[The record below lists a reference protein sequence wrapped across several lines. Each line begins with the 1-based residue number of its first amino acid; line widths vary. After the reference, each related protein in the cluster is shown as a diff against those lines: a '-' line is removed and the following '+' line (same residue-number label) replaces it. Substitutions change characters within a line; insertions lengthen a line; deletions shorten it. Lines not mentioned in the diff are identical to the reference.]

1 VAQIESS
8 TVKPSWNLSCSVLC
22 SRCRSK
28 QPLPN
33 KHAKGTWISTY
44 VNTCKHHVSWSLFER
59 MRKGILPHFP
69 SKSTQRSSHT
79 GALVRKAKAVDAPR
93 LWTWPSK
100 AGWLKG
106 NIYEGLQAWPFQGSN
121 QHIST
126 LHPSTNGVTPK
137 HYKNRK
143 LNRLTSHTCYLHG
156 TIPPSFGDSKGTI
169 AFTAGLKYSAHW
181 AAAWALRFMVWRGG
195 HEVTMKLA
203 WPVGSWSTYSP
214 TSHHICHIAN

>member
-1 VAQIESS
+1 MAQIESS

-93 LWTWPSK
+93 LWTGPSK

-126 LHPSTNGVTPK
+126 LHPSTNGVTHQNTTKTGNWIAWPPI
-137 HYKNRK
+137 HVIFMVLFPQASVTVREPSLSPQAWNIQPTGQPPELRVSWFDVGVMK
-143 LNRLTSHTCYLHG
+143 LPWNLHG
-156 TIPPSFGDSKGTI
+156 RWVVDPLIPQHLI
-169 AFTAGLKYSAHW
+169 
-181 AAAWALRFMVWRGG
+181 
-195 HEVTMKLA
+195 
-203 WPVGSWSTYSP
+203 TYV
-214 TSHHICHIAN
+214 I

>member
-1 VAQIESS
+1 MAQIESS
-8 TVKPSWNLSCSVLC
+8 TVKSVKPSWNLSCSVLC
-22 SRCRSK
+22 SRSRSK

-44 VNTCKHHVSWSLFER
+44 VNICKHHVSWSLFER

-121 QHIST
+121 QHYI
-126 LHPSTNGVTPK
+126 HQPME
-137 HYKNRK
+137 
-143 LNRLTSHTCYLHG
+143 SHQNTTKTG
-156 TIPPSFGDSKGTI
+156 NWIAWPPI
-169 AFTAGLKYSAHW
+169 HVI
-181 AAAWALRFMVWRGG
+181 FMVLFPQASKIFQRWQ
-195 HEVTMKLA
+195 
-203 WPVGSWSTYSP
+203 
-214 TSHHICHIAN
+214 